1 MARQPLR
8 PAQKEYNSID
18 ENLFREQITN
28 FINEIST
35 KVDEVEKVNTTT
47 SAKSVRRM
55 QLLLLG
61 APKWTS

>member
-28 FINEIST
+28 FMNNIENRVTDIENI
-35 KVDEVEKVNTTT
+35 KTTT

-61 APKWTS
+61 APNWTN

>member
-8 PAQKEYNSID
+8 PAQSEYSSVN
-18 ENLFREQITN
+18 ENLFREQVTS
-28 FINEIST
+28 FMDEIST
-35 KVDEVEKVNTTT
+35 KVDEVEKVNTTI

-61 APKWTS
+61 APKWTA

>member
-8 PAQKEYNSID
+8 PAQSEYNSIN
-18 ENLFREQITN
+18 ENLFREQVTS
-28 FINEIST
+28 FMDEIST
-35 KVDEVEKVNTTT
+35 KVDEVEKVNTTI

-61 APKWTS
+61 APKWTA

>member
-8 PAQKEYNSID
+8 PAQSEYNSVN
-18 ENLFREQITN
+18 ENLFREQVTS
-28 FINEIST
+28 FMDEIST
-35 KVDEVEKVNTTT
+35 KVDEVEKVNTTI

-61 APKWTS
+61 APKWTA

>member
-8 PAQKEYNSID
+8 PAQQEYNPTD
-18 ENLFREQITN
+18 ENLFREQIIN
-28 FINEIST
+28 FMNEIT
-35 KVDEVEKVNTTT
+35 NNMEQIENIKTTI

-61 APKWTS
+61 APNWRN

>member
-1 MARQPLR
+1 MVRQTLR
-8 PAQKEYNSID
+8 PAKQEYTQVD

-28 FINEIST
+28 FINEIDNRVT
-35 KVDEVEKVNTTT
+35 NIENIKTTT

-61 APKWTS
+61 APNWTN

>member
-1 MARQPLR
+1 MAKQPLR
-8 PAQKEYNSID
+8 PAKIDYNQTD

-28 FINEIST
+28 FINKIDSRVTEIENI
-35 KVDEVEKVNTTT
+35 KTTT

-61 APKWTS
+61 APKWTN